1 MPVSPQD
8 FELYSRMTGA
18 PMPTDA
24 MSRMQ
29 MAPDV
34 YNFTKNFARKP
45 NLLEKT
51 GNLVKNIGR
60 GAVMALGAPL
70 VAASEAENARMQ
82 EQLRNQADKAES
94 DSVTME
100 NPTEAV
106 ADTPAMAKIRL
117 QMEADDKKHQQKL
130 ELQDRM
136 DARAAGNQP
145 KLDLTRSPMER
156 RFAARKMMKDKS
168 TGVSGVVQTDL
179 NPSQVETY
187 SVPRGDRVMGED
199 PNDISKLFART
210 TEDEIYGVQQSTTAD
225 TYGQDYVPNQTS
237 SNIVDR
243 KISQGSQIADSTP
256 NVAEVLS
263 ESQDSRP
270 VDFADPVQVQ
280 QQMEAEMVGKSKGM
294 RQLSKYMGTKG
305 LDKALIGAFTQR
317 KIQEE
322 MFGEALSADSN
333 LLDHP
338 DLPGG
343 EDDIGLP
350 SGTNTSPTTNLQEQT
365 GGGESLNKRYMDHA
379 DEMRRM
385 EAQER
390 RKRKSPSE
398 RQINLLEQRAIDN
411 QEAIDSG
418 FMSMS
423 DEERANETARLGGD
437 RIREMA
443 ETSPDAISE
452 TDLKRTGVLSG
463 QLTRFPAGEET
474 EKATERKRLRREKN
488 AKADDFKAK
497 FVEGALSDIV
507 RGKRGNQ
514 SLGITRI
521 PATNGEAQTG
531 FVLANKP
538 LDQSPT
544 SATTYG
550 FGVDAS
556 GEEYLKNQLGED
568 TFSTYMD
575 RGMKEATK
583 GKKRKAGE
591 IFSYLTEPVRV
602 VSGRAQ
608 LGNFGVIDPNFD
620 LPSRRD

>member
-34 YNFTKNFARKP
+34 YNFTKSFARKP
-45 NLLEKT
+45 NLFEKT

-60 GAVMALGAPL
+60 GAVMTLGAPL
-70 VAASEAENARMQ
+70 VAASMAEEARMQ
-82 EQLRNQADKAES
+82 EQLRNQGDIAES
-94 DSVTME
+94 ESVTME
-100 NPTEAV
+100 NPTEEVAPKAKSPAV
-106 ADTPAMAKIRL
+106 QKI
-117 QMEADDKKHQQKL
+117 EAEMDLEKLKQANKL
-130 ELQDRM
+130 ELIAAKKQGLPDTGRM
-136 DARAAGNQP
+136 AG
-145 KLDLTRSPMER
+145 
-156 RFAARKMMKDKS
+156 
-168 TGVSGVVQTDL
+168 GGVVQTDL
-179 NPSQVETY
+179 NPVQMDSYQ
-187 SVPRGDRVMGED
+187 SLLNP
-199 PNDISKLFART
+199 T
-210 TEDEIYGVQQSTTAD
+210 TSD

-263 ESQDSRP
+263 ESQDSTP
-270 VDFADPVQVQ
+270 VEFEDPIKVQ
-280 QQMEAEMVGKSKGM
+280 QQMEAEMVGKSIGK
-294 RQLSKYMGTKG
+294 RQLSKFMGREN
-305 LDKALIGAFTQR
+305 LDKALLGAFTQR

-365 GGGESLNKRYMDHA
+365 SGGESLNKRYIDHA

-398 RQINLLEQRAIDN
+398 KQINLLEQRAIDN

-452 TDLKRTGVLSG
+452 KDLKRTGVLSG

-488 AKADDFKAK
+488 AKAEDFKAK

-550 FGVDAS
+550 FGVDAG
-556 GEEYLKNQLGED
+556 GEDYLKNQLGED

-575 RGMKEATK
+575 RGMKEARQ

>member
-1 MPVSPQD
+1 
-8 FELYSRMTGA
+8 
-18 PMPTDA
+18 
-24 MSRMQ
+24 

-117 QMEADDKKHQQKL
+117 QMEADAVKHQQKL

-136 DARAAGNQP
+136 DARALG
-145 KLDLTRSPMER
+145 
-156 RFAARKMMKDKS
+156 KS

-179 NPSQVETY
+179 NPPQKSGPKPIGKTPDGQLLYDAADLSTQE
-187 SVPRGDRVMGED
+187 P
-199 PNDISKLFART
+199 
-210 TEDEIYGVQQSTTAD
+210 TTAD

-243 KISQGSQIADSTP
+243 KIEQGSQIADSTP

-270 VDFADPVQVQ
+270 VDFVDAEKVQ
-280 QQMEAEMVGKSKGM
+280 QQMEAEMIGKSKGM

-338 DLPGG
+338 DVKDVIGG
-343 EDDIGLP
+343 EEP
-350 SGTNTSPTTNLQEQT
+350 NPMMGTNTSPTTNLQEQT
-365 GGGESLNKRYMDHA
+365 GGGESLNKRYIDHA

-385 EAQER
+385 EAKER

-398 RQINLLEQRAIDN
+398 RQVNLLEQRAIDN
-411 QEAIDSG
+411 KEAIDSG

-488 AKADDFKAK
+488 AKAEDFKAK

-550 FGVDAS
+550 FGVDAG

-575 RGMKEATK
+575 RGMKEARQ